1 VEGVST
7 PALRPA
13 DSPVARPD
21 RLARFRLWTRRVLIA
36 NVVAQ
41 IGIIVSGG
49 AVRLTESGLGCSTW
63 PHCEPGRFT
72 PQLHEATSL
81 HPYIEFGNR
90 TLTGVLSVIG
100 LLVLLLVWTDRSRA
114 TSYRL
119 LGVVPVVG
127 VAAQAVIGGVVVLLD
142 LHPGW
147 VSLHFAV
154 SAALVWVSAYLL
166 HRHDEG
172 DGPPVPVG
180 PRALTATGAA
190 LGLLLVPVIALG
202 VLVTGSGPHSGDAEV
217 GYRFALDPLTVTRA
231 HSASVWVFLAVLA
244 VLLVLVP
251 RLPADD
257 PVRAARGAAWLL
269 LAVTLAQGAIGYV
282 QYVTGLPELLVGLHM
297 LGAGLLVWATA
308 NAVLHLRTREDQA
321 GSALRR

>member
-1 VEGVST
+1 MDAVST

-13 DSPVARPD
+13 DSPVAGHD
-21 RLARFRLWTRRVLIA
+21 RLARFRPWTRGALVA

-41 IGIIVSGG
+41 VGIIVSGG
-49 AVRLTESGLGCSTW
+49 AVRLTGSGLGCSTW

-72 PQLHEATSL
+72 PEFHEATSL

-90 TLTGVLSVIG
+90 TLTVVLGMIG
-100 LLVLLLVWTDRSRA
+100 LLVLLLVWTDRGRA
-114 TSYRL
+114 TPYRL
-119 LGVVPVVG
+119 LGLVPLAG

-147 VSLHFAV
+147 VSLHFGV

-172 DGPPVPVG
+172 DGTPVPIG
-180 PRALTATGAA
+180 PRAVAATGTA

-231 HSASVWVFLAVLA
+231 HSASVWAFLGVLA
-244 VLLVLVP
+244 VLLVLVH

-257 PVRAARGAAWLL
+257 PARAARAAAWLL
-269 LAVTLAQGAIGYV
+269 LAVTLAQGAVGYV
-282 QYVTGLPELLVGLHM
+282 QYFTGLPALLVGLHM

-308 NAVLHLRTREDQA
+308 NALLHLRTR
-321 GSALRR
+321 